1 MKRGVLPE
9 APNYTNAALVM
20 ALVNLLWIFALI
32 WAVFGMLAV
41 LAVGLALERLITGL
55 GRRRAGGRGTP

>member
-20 ALVNLLWIFALI
+20 ALVNLLWIFAVI
-32 WAVFGMLAV
+32 WAIFGMPVVLTIGYVLNLAIS
-41 LAVGLALERLITGL
+41 RI
-55 GRRRAGGRGTP
+55 GRRANA

>member
-20 ALVNLLWIFALI
+20 ALVNLLWIFAVI
-32 WAVFGMLAV
+32 WAVFGMPVV
-41 LAVGLALERLITGL
+41 LAIGYVLNLAISRL
-55 GRRRAGGRGTP
+55 GRRAGA

>member
-20 ALVNLLWIFALI
+20 ALVNLLWILAVI
-32 WAVFGMLAV
+32 WAVCGMPVV
-41 LAVGLALERLITGL
+41 LATGYALNWAISRIGVRT
-55 GRRRAGGRGTP
+55 RA